1 MNILQR
7 EENPGFWL
15 AISVVIRGKP
25 ISSLPTKCEAFLW
38 VQKFH
43 CQVRNM
49 SPPFPLHPG
58 KSSLILGLCQ
68 PRRSREQARY
78 EKVELVFFL
87 GLYDTPWSKMTDDT
101 YHCCVVDI
109 NIPSIFVF
117 RTIIDKLLKTTNYVR
132 KWACKLGKWF
142 SLRFLKNVN
151 NLKNL
156 VTINMAY
163 EIWEYRRNTS
173 V

>member
-7 EENPGFWL
+7 EENPGLWL

-87 GLYDTPWSKMTDDT
+87 DLYDTLWSKMTDET

-109 NIPSIFVF
+109 IFLQYLF
-117 RTIIDKLLKTTNYVR
+117 SEQSLTNCW
-132 KWACKLGKWF
+132 KPQTMSGSGL
-142 SLRFLKNVN
+142 VN
-151 NLKNL
+151 
-156 VTINMAY
+156 
-163 EIWEYRRNTS
+163 
-173 V
+173 